1 MNAHDIKKQLDLIAL
16 AEQAGAHFRKAGKG
30 FSSTC
35 PIHHGDNP
43 TAFHVY
49 IGDDGFQHFRCFTR
63 SECNRNGS
71 DVIAFMMTLNNWDF
85 KQALEQMGGKAYAP
99 APRPAQPIPTP
110 PAIVLPG
117 ATWQVQRWQEITQA
131 TLSLE
136 YDQPAQIARDYLHT
150 RSLEYATWL
159 VYQFGFG
166 LVYNRPAIV
175 IPWWD
180 SAKTITAVKYRFID
194 DLAKRDPGRRF
205 GMAEGS
211 KPILFG
217 LHLAGGQDTL
227 LLCEGE
233 FNAASITQVA
243 SDTIPGLDALSF
255 GSQSGGRADI
265 LRHVANDYQRVIV
278 WADEPE
284 KANEIRLSL
293 ARPAEALCSP
303 QIDGT
308 KYDANALLKNGYLA
322 DFLRETIQTPTN
334 AQ

>member
-1 MNAHDIKKQLDLIAL
+1 MNAHDINQTFDLLAL
-16 AEQAGAHFRKAGKG
+16 AQGDAKLNHKGAY
-30 FSSTC
+30 
-35 PIHHGDNP
+35 
-43 TAFHVY
+43 Y
-49 IGDDGFQHFRCFTR
+49 IGPCPFCGGRDRFNLKHTP
-63 SECNRNGS
+63 NGWRWFCRGCGGEKYHTPI
-71 DVIAFMMTLNNWDF
+71 DYVMRRDNLDF
-85 KQALEQMGGKAYAP
+85 KQALEQMGGKAYTP
-99 APRPAQPIPTP
+99 TPRPAQPIPTA
-110 PAIVLPG
+110 PAIVLPV
-117 ATWQVQRWQEITQA
+117 ATWQAQRWQEVTRS

-136 YDQPAQIARDYLHT
+136 YDKPAQIARDYLYA
-150 RSLEYATWL
+150 RALEPATWL

-166 LVYNRPAIV
+166 LVYSRPAIV

-180 SAKTITAVKYRFID
+180 AANTITAVKYRFID

-243 SDTIPGLDALSF
+243 SDTITGLDTLSF
-255 GSQSGGRADI
+255 GSQSGGRADF
-265 LRHVANDYQRVIV
+265 LRQVADGYQRVIV
-278 WADEPE
+278 WADDPE

>member
-1 MNAHDIKKQLDLIAL
+1 MNTHDINQTFDLLAL
-16 AEQAGAHFRKAGKG
+16 AQGDTKLKHSGAY
-30 FSSTC
+30 
-35 PIHHGDNP
+35 
-43 TAFHVY
+43 Y
-49 IGDDGFQHFRCFTR
+49 IGPCPFCGGRDRFNLKHTFNGWRWFCRGCGGEKYHTPIDYVMRRDD
-63 SECNRNGS
+63 
-71 DVIAFMMTLNNWDF
+71 LDF

-117 ATWQVQRWQEITQA
+117 AAWQVQRWQEITQA

-166 LVYNRPAIV
+166 LVYNRPAFV
-175 IPWWD
+175 IPGWD

-322 DFLRETIQTPTN
+322 DFLRETIQTPAN

>member
-1 MNAHDIKKQLDLIAL
+1 MNAHDINQTFDLLAL
-16 AEQAGAHFRKAGKG
+16 AQGDAKLNHKGAY
-30 FSSTC
+30 
-35 PIHHGDNP
+35 
-43 TAFHVY
+43 Y
-49 IGDDGFQHFRCFTR
+49 IGPCPFCGGRDRFNLKHTP
-63 SECNRNGS
+63 NGWRWFCRGCGGEKYHTPI
-71 DVIAFMMTLNNWDF
+71 DYVMRRDNLDF
-85 KQALEQMGGKAYAP
+85 KQALEQMGGKAYTP
-99 APRPAQPIPTP
+99 TPRPAQPIPTA
-110 PAIVLPG
+110 PAIVLPDI
-117 ATWQVQRWQEITQA
+117 TWQAQRWQEVTRS

-136 YDQPAQIARDYLHT
+136 YDKPAQIARDYLQA
-150 RSLEYATWL
+150 RALEPATWL

-180 SAKTITAVKYRFID
+180 AANTITAVKYRFID

-217 LHLAGGQDTL
+217 LHMAGGQDTL

-243 SDTIPGLDALSF
+243 NDTIPGLDALSF

-265 LRHVANDYQRVIV
+265 LRQVADGYQRVIV
-278 WADEPE
+278 WADDPE

-334 AQ
+334 A